1 MLLNYL
7 LIIFCSLAILFS
19 VMVIISKN
27 PIHSI
32 LYLIF
37 VFCSV
42 TFVFII
48 LGVEFLAITFLI
60 VYVGAI
66 AVLFLFV
73 VMMLNIKILELDEVF
88 WKYIPVGLL
97 ISSIFLFQLFF
108 LVFKLNIIDLYELF
122 FFSQFGEVT
131 KIQLISKLSILNYSF
146 VNGIFSGNEFY
157 NNFQS
162 SGNLICQIYNYDNLF
177 FVINNSNSSLFN
189 NYFSLVSQVTNTE
202 LLGWLI
208 YTYTFFVFLVVSLL
222 LFISMIGS
230 IVLVLNQNI
239 NLKRQLIFRQSLRGL
254 KSSVILKN

>member
-1 MLLNYL
+1 
-7 LIIFCSLAILFS
+7 
-19 VMVIISKN
+19 MVIISKN

-48 LGVEFLAITFLI
+48 LGVEFIAIIFLI

-88 WKYIPVGLL
+88 WKYIPVGLF

-108 LVFKLNIIDLYELF
+108 LVFKLEISDLYELF
-122 FFSQFGEVT
+122 FFDGLVEIT
-131 KIQLISKLSILNYSF
+131 KIKISSQWSGLHYSF
-146 VNGIFSGNEFY
+146 VNGVFIQQHTVMFNIDNKSV
-157 NNFQS
+157 
-162 SGNLICQIYNYDNLF
+162 CQLYNYDSCFFAITDFSGLF
-177 FVINNSNSSLFN
+177 D
-189 NYFSLVSQVTNTE
+189 NYFSLVGEITNTE

-208 YTYTFFVFLVVSLL
+208 YTYTFFVFFVVSLL

-239 NLKRQLIFRQSLRGL
+239 NLKRQLIFRQSLRDL
-254 KSSVILKN
+254 KSSVVLKN

>member
-131 KIQLISKLSILNYSF
+131 KIQLISKLSTLDYSF